1 MGRQEKG
8 YTPVYSDERSAS
20 SLDDVEVELSEARLK
35 QPSRWHKFRLW
46 TLHGILVT
54 AYSTIFVLSMLR
66 GRPSAGVFGQ
76 IDCMLNSLETS
87 CLAIGDETH
96 LEVFPIQGPP
106 HGKYTGEPRPEVD
119 QAWKDLL
126 QYNNIRVSDEW
137 VHRWGRDHEA
147 VKLPDGGYL
156 GMLSVFHELHCI
168 KRLYQTLSPDY
179 YFPNATEK
187 EIAINREHNQHCL
200 EVLRMGAACR
210 GDISIITHMWTDK
223 DAQPIVNQ
231 TAPHQCV
238 DFNKVMEY
246 SRDNAVDVYQDN
258 YIVHPKFGPSF
269 PHGHSIKPFK
279 EQEMGHHQ

>member
-1 MGRQEKG
+1 MGRHNKE
-8 YTPVYSDERSAS
+8 YSPVYSDERSAT
-20 SLDDVEVELSEARLK
+20 SLEDVEVELAAAQER
-35 QPSRWHKFRLW
+35 QPSRLSKLGLW
-46 TLHGILVT
+46 AVHAAFMIVYT
-54 AYSTIFVLSMLR
+54 SIFIVSMYQKNTV
-66 GRPSAGVFGQ
+66 SGVF
-76 IDCMLNSLETS
+76 SLLDS
-87 CLAIGDETH
+87 PPNAIGDKTH

-126 QYNNIRVSDEW
+126 QYNNIRVSEDW
-137 VHRWGRDHEA
+137 VNRWGREHEA

-179 YFPNATEK
+179 YFPNATER
-187 EIAINREHNQHCL
+187 EIATNREHNQHCL

-210 GDISIITHMWTDK
+210 GDISIITHMWTDI

-238 DFNKVMEY
+238 DFDKVMEY
-246 SRDNAVDVYQDN
+246 SRDNTVDVYQED

-269 PHGHSIKPFK
+269 PKGNSIKPFK
-279 EQEMGHHQ
+279 GQEMGHHH